1 MLCQQSAL
9 QALLTCTMPRELHED
24 IQELGESPITVFPLS
39 PCSNLHIM
47 SVLLPCLT
55 VF

>member
-24 IQELGESPITVFPLS
+24 IQELGEYCTSSSYLPYLFSSSST
-39 PCSNLHIM
+39 
-47 SVLLPCLT
+47 LL
-55 VF
+55 